1 MNDKQSRLARPILGD
16 HTVKY
21 FLDRSGV
28 PTKRM
33 ANVSGQGHF
42 EIAQN
47 YVDVERANLYDQMA
61 KLGFARVQETTK
73 ELHVEAK
80 NLTNHQKRYL
90 KNRAEELG
98 VELVI
103 NSSQFTESRDPRAA
117 QVVSKLLA

>member
-1 MNDKQSRLARPILGD
+1 MNDKQARPAQPILGD
-16 HTVKY
+16 PTVKY

-33 ANVSGQGHF
+33 ANVSGKGHF
-42 EIAQN
+42 EIAQS

-80 NLTNHQKRYL
+80 NL

-98 VELVI
+98 VELVV
-103 NSSQFTESRDPRAA
+103 NSAQFAESRDPRAE